1 MKAINLL
8 FILMLNFFFQSQG
21 QKVES
26 SSYSLMLSSLLSH
39 SVTEISAK
47 EIDANKENLI
57 FIDSR
62 EKEEYEVSHIK
73 DAIWVGYD
81 SLDFTNVD
89 CLDKNSRLIVYCSVG
104 YRSEKVAEKL
114 KAKGFTNVS
123 NLYGGIF
130 EWKNQGYEVV
140 DEKNQPTDSVHA
152 YNKVWGIWLNKGV
165 KVY

>member
-1 MKAINLL
+1 
-8 FILMLNFFFQSQG
+8 MLNFFFQSQG

-26 SSYSLMLSSLLSH
+26 SSYSLMLNTLLSH
-39 SVTEISAK
+39 SVPEVSVK
-47 EIDANKENLI
+47 EINSKNEELI

-62 EKEEYEVSHIK
+62 EKQEYEVSHLK

-81 SLDFTNVD
+81 SLDLTPVES
-89 CLDKNSRLIVYCSVG
+89 LDKNQELVVYCSVG

-130 EWKNQGYEVV
+130 EWKNQGYKVV

-152 YNKVWGIWLNKGV
+152 YNKMWGIWLNKGV

>member
-8 FILMLNFFFQSQG
+8 LILMLNFFFQSQG

-26 SSYSLMLSSLLSH
+26 SSYSLMLSTLLSH
-39 SVTEISAK
+39 SVPEVSAQEVDVKMEEI
-47 EIDANKENLI
+47 I

-62 EKEEYEVSHIK
+62 EKAEYEVSHIK

-81 SLDFTNVD
+81 SLDFTNVE
-89 CLDKNSRLIVYCSVG
+89 CLAKDSKLVVYCSVG

-130 EWKNQGYEVV
+130 EWKNQGNQVV
-140 DEKNQPTDSVHA
+140 DKKNQPTDSVHA
-152 YNKVWGIWLNKGV
+152 YNKMWGIWLNKGV